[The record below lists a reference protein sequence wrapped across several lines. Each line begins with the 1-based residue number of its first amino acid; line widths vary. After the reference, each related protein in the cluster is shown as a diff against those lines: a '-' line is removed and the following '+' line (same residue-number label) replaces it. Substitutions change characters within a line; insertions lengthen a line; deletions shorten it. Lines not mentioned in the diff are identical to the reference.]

1 MEFRLFCTKRYY
13 TKLMQKLFKKKFKKV
28 LELNGAKIEPEY
40 SKKKERL
47 NINGK
52 CQKIWQ
58 DKE

>member
-40 SKKKERL
+40 SQKKRKAEYKWEMPEDLAR
-47 NINGK
+47 
-52 CQKIWQ
+52 
-58 DKE
+58 